1 MRVDTKTEVCMP
13 RRAPYANLVV
23 SSEFPAPDVK
33 LIGVK
38 SSSSFLGNRSKGR
51 NKFETG
57 DFSSACESGI
67 LVRILPMDPVEQTL
81 LRALQDEPNDW
92 SIRFVL
98 AEKMIARDAEGEAI
112 TLIAVAPEPPKT
124 NEDLEK
130 VARIAGVGAIGLVEQ
145 FIADDPT
152 AAYGHVL
159 LAHLL
164 EEAGDFEKA
173 EKHHEVALALSG
185 IRTSLRK
192 EASETPS
199 SFPFPSLRKSRD
211 DEPEDSIKPFKP
223 PKQLGARAASILVAV
238 AFHFILAIIATLL
251 IILPKSS
258 EEPEIVAAIVQT
270 PPKKKEMTKKAVVK
284 KTEQTTSAAAAAAP
298 LAQLM
303 RANAVAKISMPQI
316 TKTSTGP
323 LGIGESDFGTGGFGS
338 GATGGLGQGET
349 MFGAVGGSGMKG
361 IFYDLKQ
368 TKDKKPSGFNVA
380 DANGYYG
387 IIKNFAASKFDPNKL
402 EKYYTAEQE
411 MTFTNLLI
419 PDMSANIGPE
429 AFAVE
434 KEVKP
439 MGWFV
444 HYSGRVVPPETG
456 NWRWVGRFDDA
467 VLVYVND
474 NLVFDG
480 SWIFDAKDGV
490 SNPFGKTK
498 LANGKPPV
506 AGKWV
511 NLSGPFKLDVF
522 VGERPGGIIGG
533 ALLIEKKSER
543 YKKRGDGT
551 PIIPLFTIEPLST
564 STRKRLEDFQY
575 EFATQTPVFKAT
587 R

>member
-1 MRVDTKTEVCMP
+1 
-13 RRAPYANLVV
+13 
-23 SSEFPAPDVK
+23 
-33 LIGVK
+33 
-38 SSSSFLGNRSKGR
+38 
-51 NKFETG
+51 
-57 DFSSACESGI
+57 
-67 LVRILPMDPVEQTL
+67 MDSVEQAL
-81 LRALQDEPNDW
+81 LQALEAEPNDW
-92 SIRFVL
+92 SVRFVL
-98 AEKMIARDAEGEAI
+98 AEKMIARDAEGEAA
-112 TLIAVAPEPPKT
+112 TLIAVATEPPKT

-130 VARIAGVGAIGLVEQ
+130 AARIGGSGAIGLVEQ

-152 AAYGHVL
+152 AVYGHVL

-173 EKHHEVALALSG
+173 TKHHEVALALSG
-185 IRTSLRK
+185 IRATSDE
-192 EASETPS
+192 EASDS
-199 SFPFPSLRKSRD
+199 RVPFPSLQKSQD
-211 DEPEDSIKPFKP
+211 DETEESSIKARPSR
-223 PKQLGARAASILVAV
+223 QLGARAASIFVAV
-238 AFHFILAIIATLL
+238 AFHFVLAIIAALM

-270 PPKKKEMTKKAVVK
+270 PPKKKEMTKKEVVK
-284 KTEQTTSAAAAAAP
+284 KTKQTNAAAAAAAP
-298 LAQLM
+298 IAQLM

-316 TKTSTGP
+316 TRTSTGP
-323 LGIGESDFGTGGFGS
+323 LGIGETDFGAGGFGS

-368 TKDKKPSGFNVA
+368 TKDRKPSGFNPN

-387 IIKNFAASKFDPNKL
+387 IIKKFADSKFDPKRL

-467 VLVYVND
+467 VMVYVND
-474 NLVFDG
+474 KLVFDG
-480 SWIFDAKDGV
+480 SWSFDAKDRV
-490 SNPFGKTK
+490 SDPFGKTP
-498 LANGKPPV
+498 LANGKAPV

-511 NLSGPFKLDVF
+511 NLGGPFKLDVF
-522 VGERPGGIIGG
+522 VGERPGGTIGG
-533 ALLIEKKSER
+533 ALLIEKKSGR
-543 YKKRGDGT
+543 YKKRADGT
-551 PIIPLFTIEPLST
+551 PIIPLFTVQPLST
-564 STRKRLEDFQY
+564 STKKRLDDFEF
-575 EFATQTPVFKAT
+575 EFAKETPVFEAT
-587 R
+587 Y